1 MTDKKI
7 KKKVA
12 IITGASKGIGAEIA
26 RKLSRDG
33 FVVVINYY
41 KNKDKADSV
50 LKEIKSNGGEGITYQ
65 ADVTNEKQVKE
76 MIEKT
81 KNLFGNVE
89 VLVNNASGGIINKA
103 FKDLSWKDIEN
114 HINVLVKGA
123 FNTSK
128 FVIPIMEDLGGGKI
142 INITSI
148 YADST
153 PPIKT
158 YDYVIAKSALS
169 SLTKS
174 LAAEYG
180 VKGIKVNN
188 VSPGMTETS
197 LIGNIPEKTKLV
209 TQMQTPLRRL
219 ATVEDVANVVS
230 ALAGRAGDYITGET
244 IRVCG
249 GQKMI

>member
-1 MTDKKI
+1 MINKKI

-33 FVVVINYY
+33 FAVVINYFRN
-41 KNKDKADSV
+41 KNKAESV
-50 LKEIKSNGGEGITYQ
+50 LKEIKNNGGDGLIYQ
-65 ADVTNEKQVKE
+65 ADVTDEKQVKE
-76 MIEKT
+76 MFEKT
-81 KNLFGNVE
+81 KDLFGNVE
-89 VLVNNASGGIINKA
+89 VLVNNASGGIINKS

-123 FNTSK
+123 FNTCK
-128 FVIPIMEDLGGGKI
+128 HIIPMMENLGGGKI

-148 YADST
+148 YTDST

-158 YDYVIAKSALS
+158 YDYIMAKSALS

-180 VKGIKVNN
+180 AKGIKVNN
-188 VSPGMTETS
+188 VSPGMTETT
-197 LIGNIPEKTKLV
+197 LIGNISEKTKLV

-219 ATVEDVANVVS
+219 GTVEDVANVVS
-230 ALAGRAGDYITGET
+230 VLAGEAGDYITGET